1 MSRRFAKAGKAGQG
15 GDAHQLAEALH
26 RAAIGLLRG
35 IKTADRETG
44 LSPPRLSALS
54 VLVFAGPQSLASL
67 AKAEGVKPPTMSK
80 LVAELEAEGLVEKSA
95 DPRDRRGL
103 VIAATARGRKIMLQ
117 GRDRRLALLK
127 ERLGRLDARETA
139 LLAGA
144 APVLL
149 KIASREVASAEG
161 ES

>member
-1 MSRRFAKAGKAGQG
+1 MSRRFAKTERRGQG
-15 GDAHQLAEALH
+15 GDVHRLAEALH

-35 IKTADRETG
+35 IKTADQETG

-80 LVAELEAEGLVEKSA
+80 LVAELESEGLVVKSP
-95 DPRDRRGL
+95 DPEDRRGL
-103 VIAATARGRKIMLQ
+103 VIAATTQGRRIMMQ

-127 ERLGRLDARETA
+127 ERLGRLSAKEVEQ
-139 LLAGA
+139 LAGA

-149 KIASREVASAEG
+149 RIALREAAPAAED
-161 ES
+161 S

>member
-1 MSRRFAKAGKAGQG
+1 MGKAGQG
-15 GDAHQLAEALH
+15 QEAHKLAEALH

-35 IKTADRETG
+35 IKTADQESG

-54 VLVFAGPQSLASL
+54 VLVFAGAQSLASL

-80 LVAELEAEGLVEKSA
+80 LVAELEAEGLIEKSP
-95 DPRDRRGL
+95 DPEDRRGL
-103 VIAATARGRKIMLQ
+103 VIAATPRGRKLMLQ

-127 ERLGRLDARETA
+127 DRLAPLSAKEFA
-139 LLAGA
+139 LLSDA

-149 KIASREVASAEG
+149 KIASRVY
-161 ES
+161 

>member
-1 MSRRFAKAGKAGQG
+1 MSRRFAKTKNEGQG
-15 GDAHQLAEALH
+15 GDAHALAEALH

-54 VLVFAGPQSLASL
+54 VLVFVGPQSLASL

-80 LVAELEAEGLVEKSA
+80 LVAELEQEGLVEKSA
-95 DPRDRRGL
+95 DPIDRRGL
-103 VIAATARGRKIMLQ
+103 VIVATARGRKIMLQ

-127 ERLGRLDARETA
+127 KRLARLNAQEVA
-139 LLAGA
+139 LLADA
-144 APVLL
+144 APVLIR
-149 KIASREVASAEG
+149 IAAREATLAE
-161 ES
+161 EEA